1 MQAQPIVPEDVP
13 PALQTAAGRVMK
25 AAKGAIMHIP
35 EVTAPTIAIAGTTDR
50 FPVRRIFC
58 VGQNYA
64 DHAREMGSDPD
75 RQEPFFFTKPADA
88 VVANGSTLP
97 FPPQTEDLHHEV
109 ELVVALG
116 AGGKDV
122 AVEDAAAMIFGAG
135 VGIDLTRRDLQA
147 AAKKIG
153 RPWDMA
159 KGFDRSAP
167 VAALTPG
174 VPATSGSIVLTVD
187 GETRQSGDLS
197 MMIWSVPEII
207 ATLSTFVELAPG
219 DLIFT
224 GTPAGVGPI
233 QRGQTVRATIEG
245 FEPLE
250 VTFTA

>member
-13 PALQTAAGRVMK
+13 PALQTAAGHVMK
-25 AAKGAIMHIP
+25 AGKGAIMHIP

-88 VVANGSTLP
+88 VVENGSALP
-97 FPPQTEDLHHEV
+97 FPPQTQDLHHEV
-109 ELVVALG
+109 ELVVALST
-116 AGGKDV
+116 GGKDV

-167 VAALTPG
+167 IAALTPG
-174 VPATSGSIVLTVD
+174 VPATSGSIALTVD